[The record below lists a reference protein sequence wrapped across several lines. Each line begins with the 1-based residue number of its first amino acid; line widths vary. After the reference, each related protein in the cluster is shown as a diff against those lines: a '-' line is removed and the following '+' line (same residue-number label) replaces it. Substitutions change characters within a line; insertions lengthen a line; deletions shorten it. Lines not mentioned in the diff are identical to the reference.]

1 MEYVCRGGL
10 GCRCVSDEPWVT
22 IAESCELTI
31 ALIAAGDF
39 SKASELFSWL
49 HRWRLKDGSYWTGI
63 NFLKIKYGQ
72 MKSQHGQQELYF

>member
-1 MEYVCRGGL
+1 MDWFYPVLSGVLSSDIAKNHLKSKWNTFVEEGL

-39 SKASELFSWL
+39 F
-49 HRWRLKDGSYWTGI
+49 
-63 NFLKIKYGQ
+63 
-72 MKSQHGQQELYF
+72 KSIGVI